1 MSATRFRRR
10 LARAS
15 LLTAVLGA
23 APAFAADKPATPEGA
38 LELRAFFS
46 RMLPAAFAGPRPLI
60 AVTPEGSD
68 YLVTMDL
75 SAVNDLIKGTGTSYD
90 PATIL
95 YKLVEQD
102 DGRWR
107 TAVEQLPKIGFRA
120 RDSTGSLEFD
130 GFRQSAVIDPA
141 IAWFLDGSTNAAK
154 GTIKLATP
162 KLDQTINFGNL
173 SADLA
178 TTAKGDG
185 SVSTTAKEEIADL
198 AIAANGVGERNQP
211 VNWSARIDK
220 AQVDIGIDGLMSRK
234 VFDAWSLVA
243 DHPDRADLAQHE
255 TEFKGLLKAIAAPGL
270 KFAEGIEAKH
280 AVVASAI
287 GAVALG
293 DVKYE
298 VGAANLGPQSSV
310 KIGVAVDGL
319 SLPAGLA
326 PANAADL
333 IPSKLDLAVELRGFD
348 LTAAANEAIADM
360 HVGGKGPLIS
370 DPDGAKVAAA
380 LFGAGPLR
388 IVIAPSHVVSKTLA
402 LDFNGV
408 VQYLANKAS
417 GSLTIS
423 RARVRYGDGD
433 GQGSGAG
440 RPGKGAPGAGDG
452 EGPRQDGKRRRAD
465 LGPPSGRRPVD
476 QGQRHPA
483 RQGAG
488 LIRSGR
494 RLAFEGLAAK
504 ILACGGGKF
513 SCLAQ
518 GMRREYFPTP
528 PFRGVSAQPALSLS
542 L

>member
-417 GSLTIS
+417 GSLTIH
-423 RARVRYGDGD
+423 AHGFDTAMATV
-433 GQGSGAG
+433 
-440 RPGKGAPGAGDG
+440 KGLEPDVQEKA
-452 EGPRQDGKRRRAD
+452 
-465 LGPPSGRRPVD
+465 LPV
-476 QGQRHPA
+476 
-483 RQGAG
+483 
-488 LIRSGR
+488 
-494 RLAFEGLAAK
+494 LAMAKGLAKTESDGALTWVLQVDDDRSIK
-504 ILACGGGKF
+504 VNGIPLGK
-513 SCLAQ
+513 A
-518 GMRREYFPTP
+518 PD
-528 PFRGVSAQPALSLS
+528 
-542 L
+542 